1 MLENS
6 FYTIEKAESKDDI
19 YIAEVFFNSGH
30 EIYKAHFPGNPI
42 TPGVCLLQIAL
53 ELLNKK
59 FDRNLR
65 LIEAKNIKYL
75 KIINPLENPRVDFI
89 FQYRTEKDLIF
100 ADIIIVAGDTA
111 FTKVSATYKGL

>member
-6 FYTIEKAESKDDI
+6 FYTVEKAESKDGI
-19 YIAEVFFNSGH
+19 YSVEVFFNSGH

-65 LIEAKNIKYL
+65 FIEAKNIKYL

-89 FQYRTEKDLIF
+89 IQYRTEKDLIF
-100 ADIIIVAGDTA
+100 ADINIVGGDTV

>member
-6 FYTIEKAESKDDI
+6 FYTIEKTESKDNLLS
-19 YIAEVFFNSGH
+19 AEVFFNSGH
-30 EIYKAHFPGNPI
+30 DIYKAHFPGNPI

-59 FDRNLR
+59 FNRDLR
-65 LIEAKNIKYL
+65 FIEAKNIKYL

-89 FQYRTEKDLIF
+89 VQYRTEKDLIF
-100 ADIIIVAGDTA
+100 ADINIVAGDTV
-111 FTKVSATYKGL
+111 FTKISATYKGL

>member
-6 FYTIEKAESKDDI
+6 FYTIEKTESNVDL
-19 YIAEVFFNSGH
+19 YTAEVFFNSGH
-30 EIYKAHFPGNPI
+30 EIFKAHFPGNPV

-65 LIEAKNIKYL
+65 FIEAKNIKYL

-89 FQYRTEKDLIF
+89 IQYRTEKDLIF
-100 ADIIIVAGDTA
+100 ADINIVAGDTV
-111 FTKVSATYKGL
+111 FTKIIAIYKGL